1 MYRFIFLVIVLIL
14 GCVWL
19 NLSKSKQKYL
29 IIRMLGNDLVGL
41 HHPQQTIENLK
52 FTLEHESD
60 FPHTDKVFVLNRIFD
75 MDKQKKI
82 INLLKKYK
90 QKFVIIPFEYE
101 AFKKINNNLD
111 LDKIGKFFESKKVR
125 DEIKKSIRPEE
136 IVQDLS
142 LKSKIVPKY
151 LQLLKPYILYIC
163 NNNNCRNFC
172 IDYGKRHK
180 YQWTFVCDSNSF
192 FTDKYYK
199 QILDKIGKARDYII
213 IPQIRLDD
221 GNLEN
226 ETVLEDDSRIDK
238 LPLQEPQIGFH
249 RTSTARFNPKIPYG
263 SSPKAEL
270 LRILKVPGMWQT
282 WDAVPRQR
290 KIKDRKPIQS
300 NYVVLS
306 KVIRLTSR
314 NEYNSRGINW
324 LLRPLGIY
332 NTILH
337 INSTL

>member
-1 MYRFIFLVIVLIL
+1 M
-14 GCVWL
+14 
-19 NLSKSKQKYL
+19 
-29 IIRMLGNDLVGL
+29 
-41 HHPQQTIENLK
+41 
-52 FTLEHESD
+52 
-60 FPHTDKVFVLNRIFD
+60 
-75 MDKQKKI
+75 
-82 INLLKKYK
+82 
-90 QKFVIIPFEYE
+90 
-101 AFKKINNNLD
+101 
-111 LDKIGKFFESKKVR
+111 DKIGKFFESKKVR
-125 DEIKKSIRPEE
+125 DEIKKSTRSGG
-136 IVQDLS
+136 IVQDFS
-142 LKSKIVPKY
+142 LKAEIVPKY
-151 LQLLKPYILYIC
+151 LQLLKPYTLYIC
-163 NNNNCRNFC
+163 NNNSCRNFC
-172 IDYGKRHK
+172 IDYGKRHR

-192 FTDKYYK
+192 FTDKYYN
-199 QILDKIGKARDYII
+199 QILGKIGEARDYII

-270 LRILKVPGMWQT
+270 LRILRVPGMWQT
-282 WDAVPRQR
+282 WNAVPQQR

-314 NEYNSRGINW
+314 NEYNSRRINW

-332 NTILH
+332 NTIRH
-337 INSTL
+337 IKSTL

>member
-1 MYRFIFLVIVLIL
+1 MYLFIFFVIVWIL
-14 GCVWL
+14 GCVGL
-19 NLSKSKQKYL
+19 NWYKSKKKYL

-41 HHPQQTIENLK
+41 HHPKQTIENLK

-60 FPHTDKVFVLNRIFD
+60 FPDTDKVFVLNRIFD
-75 MDKQKKI
+75 ENKQKKI
-82 INLLKKYK
+82 IKLLGKYK
-90 QKFVIIPFEYE
+90 QKFMIMPFEYE

-125 DEIKKSIRPEE
+125 DEIKNPTRLNE
-136 IVQDLS
+136 LS

-151 LQLLKPYILYIC
+151 LHLLKPYILYIC

-192 FTDKYYK
+192 FTDKYFK
-199 QILDKIGKARDYII
+199 QIQDKIGEARDYII

-221 GNLEN
+221 GDLGN
-226 ETVLEDDSRIDK
+226 ETVLEDDPRIDQ